1 MINLKTKSKENKKC
15 VFALKEPSGVMTIV
29 ITPPVYMEGTWDIGC
44 CATTTRKIG
53 LDLTRTKKLVSCRT
67 AEWT

>member
-29 ITPPVYMEGTWDIGC
+29 ITPPAYREGTWDIGC

-53 LDLTRTKKLVSCRT
+53 LAPRNCYRVGQQNGPDI
-67 AEWT
+67 

>member
-15 VFALKEPSGVMTIV
+15 VFALKEPSG
-29 ITPPVYMEGTWDIGC
+29 EGTWDIGC

-53 LDLTRTKKLVSCRT
+53 LAPRNCCRVGQQNGPDI
-67 AEWT
+67 